1 MFWLIL
7 LIVVAALCALVL
19 FFVAPAAG
27 RKELRTPFA
36 GRNFAHRG
44 YFGKDQRP
52 PENSLP
58 AFAAAVQNGYGM
70 EMDVQFSS
78 DRKLLVFHD
87 DTLTRMTGTKGWVRD
102 YPYDQIYRM
111 PLKGGNIQ
119 KCLFLLPA
127 ASFCIVNLVGNFLS
141 FYFHLFHLILL
152 ILYITLHKSII
163 QIIRCN
169 SYMHVPVFLLR
180 HFP

>member
-27 RKELRTPFA
+27 RKELRAPFA

-70 EMDVQFSS
+70 
-78 DRKLLVFHD
+78 
-87 DTLTRMTGTKGWVRD
+87 
-102 YPYDQIYRM
+102 
-111 PLKGGNIQ
+111 
-119 KCLFLLPA
+119 
-127 ASFCIVNLVGNFLS
+127 
-141 FYFHLFHLILL
+141 
-152 ILYITLHKSII
+152 
-163 QIIRCN
+163 
-169 SYMHVPVFLLR
+169 
-180 HFP
+180 

>member
-19 FFVAPAAG
+19 FLVAPAAG

-58 AFAAAVQNGYGM
+58 AFA
-70 EMDVQFSS
+70 
-78 DRKLLVFHD
+78 DRKS
-87 DTLTRMTGTKGWVRD
+87 TRLNSSHLNES
-102 YPYDQIYRM
+102 RM
-111 PLKGGNIQ
+111 PSS
-119 KCLFLLPA
+119 A
-127 ASFCIVNLVGNFLS
+127 
-141 FYFHLFHLILL
+141 
-152 ILYITLHKSII
+152 
-163 QIIRCN
+163 
-169 SYMHVPVFLLR
+169 
-180 HFP
+180 

>member
-19 FFVAPAAG
+19 FLVAPAAG

-58 AFAAAVQNGYGM
+58 AFCRRRAKTDTAWRWMCSSAATVSCWCSM
-70 EMDVQFSS
+70 MI
-78 DRKLLVFHD
+78 
-87 DTLTRMTGTKGWVRD
+87 
-102 YPYDQIYRM
+102 P
-111 PLKGGNIQ
+111 
-119 KCLFLLPA
+119 
-127 ASFCIVNLVGNFLS
+127 
-141 FYFHLFHLILL
+141 
-152 ILYITLHKSII
+152 
-163 QIIRCN
+163 
-169 SYMHVPVFLLR
+169 
-180 HFP
+180 

>member
-19 FFVAPAAG
+19 FLVAPAAG

-58 AFAAAVQNGYGM
+58 ALPPPCKTDTAWRWMCSSAATVSCWCSM
-70 EMDVQFSS
+70 MI
-78 DRKLLVFHD
+78 
-87 DTLTRMTGTKGWVRD
+87 
-102 YPYDQIYRM
+102 P
-111 PLKGGNIQ
+111 
-119 KCLFLLPA
+119 
-127 ASFCIVNLVGNFLS
+127 
-141 FYFHLFHLILL
+141 
-152 ILYITLHKSII
+152 
-163 QIIRCN
+163 
-169 SYMHVPVFLLR
+169 
-180 HFP
+180 

>member
-19 FFVAPAAG
+19 FLVAPAAG

-87 DTLTRMTGTKGWVRD
+87 DTLTRMTGTKGWVRED
-102 YPYDQIYRM
+102 R
-111 PLKGGNIQ
+111 K
-119 KCLFLLPA
+119 
-127 ASFCIVNLVGNFLS
+127 
-141 FYFHLFHLILL
+141 
-152 ILYITLHKSII
+152 
-163 QIIRCN
+163 R
-169 SYMHVPVFLLR
+169 HV
-180 HFP
+180 

>member
-19 FFVAPAAG
+19 FLVAPAAG

-58 AFAAAVQNGYGM
+58 AFAAAVIIAHQIGTAAQSTI
-70 EMDVQFSS
+70 DQLAIAFVIS
-78 DRKLLVFHD
+78 RVVF
-87 DTLTRMTGTKGWVRD
+87 G
-102 YPYDQIYRM
+102 
-111 PLKGGNIQ
+111 
-119 KCLFLLPA
+119 
-127 ASFCIVNLVGNFLS
+127 
-141 FYFHLFHLILL
+141 
-152 ILYITLHKSII
+152 ILYIQNLPTLRTLVWTLGMALIVSFFVV
-163 QIIRCN
+163 
-169 SYMHVPVFLLR
+169 SA
-180 HFP
+180 

>member
-19 FFVAPAAG
+19 FLVAPAAG

-78 DRKLLVFHD
+78 GCSWCFCQDGRYPGRGVC
-87 DTLTRMTGTKGWVRD
+87 TGHSG
-102 YPYDQIYRM
+102 
-111 PLKGGNIQ
+111 
-119 KCLFLLPA
+119 
-127 ASFCIVNLVGNFLS
+127 
-141 FYFHLFHLILL
+141 
-152 ILYITLHKSII
+152 
-163 QIIRCN
+163 
-169 SYMHVPVFLLR
+169 PVLR
-180 HFP
+180 Y

>member
-19 FFVAPAAG
+19 FLVAPAAG

-70 EMDVQFSS
+70 EMIGCDS
-78 DRKLLVFHD
+78 LLNLAMFHF
-87 DTLTRMTGTKGWVRD
+87 RVW
-102 YPYDQIYRM
+102 P
-111 PLKGGNIQ
+111 
-119 KCLFLLPA
+119 
-127 ASFCIVNLVGNFLS
+127 VNS
-141 FYFHLFHLILL
+141 
-152 ILYITLHKSII
+152 KKW
-163 QIIRCN
+163 R
-169 SYMHVPVFLLR
+169 
-180 HFP
+180 

>member
-19 FFVAPAAG
+19 FLVAPAAG

-58 AFAAAVQNGYGM
+58 AFAAASCIA
-70 EMDVQFSS
+70 SS
-78 DRKLLVFHD
+78 SPIIVTERSEKDF
-87 DTLTRMTGTKGWVRD
+87 
-102 YPYDQIYRM
+102 
-111 PLKGGNIQ
+111 
-119 KCLFLLPA
+119 A
-127 ASFCIVNLVGNFLS
+127 ASSAPITAASGALSPPITSTSIFISVNHSLS
-141 FYFHLFHLILL
+141 IRAISLFN
-152 ILYITLHKSII
+152 K
-163 QIIRCN
+163 
-169 SYMHVPVFLLR
+169 
-180 HFP
+180 